1 MAKKSFSKAPAL
13 QFLTRP
19 IEEEEEIVNS
29 EPEKEAQSSDK
40 PQDKPEDVSKVTSE
54 DVIDN
59 SLQGRNSEISHDTQQ
74 REQPVKV
81 SENTRQEAPVVYDE
95 EKLPQSYMLPKRKEV
110 ATKSKR
116 VQLLMQPKLHSQIK
130 QLAQERGLS
139 FNDFV
144 HQILEDVARHNVR
157 GNEE

>member
-19 IEEEEEIVNS
+19 IEEEEEIVS
-29 EPEKEAQSSDK
+29 TASEKEAPSLADFTNK
-40 PQDKPEDVSKVTSE
+40 TEDAAKVIIE
-54 DVIDN
+54 EAADN
-59 SLQGRNSEISHDTQQ
+59 SLREASDKIDSDTQPPA
-74 REQPVKV
+74 QPVKA
-81 SENTRQEAPVVYDE
+81 SENTRQEPPVAYDE
-95 EKLPQSYMLPKRKEV
+95 EKLPQSYI
-110 ATKSKR
+110 
-116 VQLLMQPKLHSQIK
+116 QLLMQPKLHSQIK

>member
-19 IEEEEEIVNS
+19 IEEEEEIVS
-29 EPEKEAQSSDK
+29 TASEKEAPSLADFTDK
-40 PQDKPEDVSKVTSE
+40 TEDAAKVIIEEAT
-54 DVIDN
+54 DN
-59 SLQGRNSEISHDTQQ
+59 SLKETSNKIDSDT
-74 REQPVKV
+74 QPVKA
-81 SENTRQEAPVVYDE
+81 SENTRQEPPVAYDE